1 MAAPQTGMTKSNT
14 NMKRKNE
21 LGKYEANVLENI
33 GRDGEMYSLNDLWV
47 IAGSPETKRPNDW
60 QNTQQGADFIYSAC
74 KILNATKNGIIKS
87 KRGKGGGTYGI
98 RQVALEYA
106 QYLDADLAV
115 LVNEVFF
122 QRLEE
127 EKNPDLI
134 GKRYIEAYKRRG
146 KSDEWI
152 TARLKGIQTRNLF
165 TDTLKSHQVIG
176 LGYRNCTN
184 AIYRPLFG
192 GNASVIRAKKNI
204 TSATTSTRDCMN
216 RTELIAVELAESLAT
231 DHIEEN
237 NVLGNRKCE
246 IVSENASRCVAGAIS
261 RFKRM

>member
-1 MAAPQTGMTKSNT
+1 
-14 NMKRKNE
+14 MKRKNE
-21 LGKYEANVLENI
+21 VRKYEANVLENI
-33 GRDGEMYSLNDLWV
+33 GRDGEMYSLNDLWA
-47 IAGSPETKRPNDW
+47 IAGSPKNKNPYEW
-60 QNTQQGADFIYSAC
+60 QRLPTSEEFISSAC
-74 KILNATKNGIIKS
+74 KILNTGKSRIIKS
-87 KRGKGGGTYGI
+87 KRGKGGGTYGVK
-98 RQVALEYA
+98 QVALEYA
-106 QYLDADLAV
+106 QYLDTDLAV
-115 LVNEVFF
+115 LVNEVFL

-152 TARLKGIQTRNLF
+152 ATRLKGIQTRNLF
-165 TDTLKSHQVIG
+165 TDTLKSHEVIG

-192 GNASVIRAKKNI
+192 GNASVIRKKKHI
-204 TSATTSTRDCMN
+204 TSTTTSTRDCMN

-246 IVSENASRCVAGAIS
+246 IVSENASRCVAGAIN